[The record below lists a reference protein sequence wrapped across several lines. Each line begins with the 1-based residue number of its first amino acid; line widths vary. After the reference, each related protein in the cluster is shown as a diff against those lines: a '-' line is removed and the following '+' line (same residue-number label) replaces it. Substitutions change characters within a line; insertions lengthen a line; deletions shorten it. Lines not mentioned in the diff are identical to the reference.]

1 MRLKHIPLL
10 TALSFSVF
18 FFFFFFTIYWHQ
30 YPPAAWASHFSIS
43 FVSILYSLGPV
54 DFTLD
59 MCLKSTLLSF
69 PVLLPWLNLSSFL
82 LRTIQGACKLG
93 LPSAIHSPHCLQSVF
108 CKHTSEWWVQQL
120 SMSFSS
126 IKALSFTVALY
137 DMTLVSLFN
146 ISFCHF
152 LHLLSPRL

>member
-1 MRLKHIPLL
+1 MPPL

-18 FFFFFFTIYWHQ
+18 FFFFTIYWHQ
-30 YPPAAWASHFSIS
+30 HPPAAWASHFSIS

-54 DFTLD
+54 DFTLE

-82 LRTIQGACKLG
+82 LRTIQGACKLD

-120 SMSFSS
+120 SMSFNS
-126 IKALSFTVALY
+126 IKALSFTVVLY

-152 LHLLSPRL
+152 FHLLSPRL